1 MVEFE
6 FLYMEGERGG
16 GTVGTIILWMNLWII
31 VSCHFYPIH
40 ETKYIDMPSPGA
52 SLSTPGDRQHVDK
65 QAFPW
70 DSSEYTR
77 VQTTQRTDK
86 PSPSTLFRVH
96 QGTDYTGI

>member
-1 MVEFE
+1 
-6 FLYMEGERGG
+6 
-16 GTVGTIILWMNLWII
+16 
-31 VSCHFYPIH
+31 
-40 ETKYIDMPSPGA
+40 MPSPGA

-86 PSPSTLFRVH
+86 PSPSTLTPGEDLSVFV
-96 QGTDYTGI
+96 